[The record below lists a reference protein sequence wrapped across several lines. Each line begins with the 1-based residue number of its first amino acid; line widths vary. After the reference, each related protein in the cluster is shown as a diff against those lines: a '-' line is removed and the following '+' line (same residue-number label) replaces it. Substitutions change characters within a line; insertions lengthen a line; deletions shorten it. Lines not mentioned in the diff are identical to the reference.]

1 MRAHLRRKLSPI
13 NAIKIALIS
22 IVSGSAA
29 SAVFVDITN
38 SSGIVDFERIDRLG
52 VPDFVERGGS
62 IIVMDFNQDGW
73 QDLYVTRYG
82 QDDIL
87 FQNNQGTFQRID
99 NPLGLNTSNGGNSS
113 AWADFDN
120 DGDKD
125 MIVAVLDEKKHLMYL
140 NNGDGTYTQ
149 VGEERGIALPS
160 INDHR
165 GSSVAFGDVN
175 RDGFLDVVIG
185 EWWTGNTIE
194 NPEQHYGLFINEG
207 ARNPGYFINA
217 TESAGYVFS
226 SSSIHFYSPCITDL
240 DSDGWPDLATV
251 VDFGGSAIFWNNADG
266 TFTNTT
272 EVSQVGV
279 ERHGMGS
286 AIGDINRDGKLD
298 WFVTTI
304 AMAFSPLDG
313 EANQLYLNQGARLFQ
328 NSSVEA
334 GVSQGG
340 WGWGTNF
347 FDHDNDSDLDIVMV
361 NAENTLQVGE
371 DRINQTGPMIL
382 WQNEGDLT
390 FTDISDSS
398 NVDRVG
404 RGAGIVN
411 FDFDNDGDLDLFAVH
426 EDSPPVLLENK
437 QSGDPLSWIRLSF
450 EGTISNRDGIGVQVT
465 LEAIENGPIQFAE
478 YNPSNA
484 YLSQL
489 EPFLH
494 FGLGDT
500 NDSIHK
506 ITVRWPSSI
515 VQELSNVDPRQ
526 VLHIVEDE
534 SLLQGSTI
542 PVFSQEPQQQVISTG
557 ETLNLEVEIEGNF
570 QPTIRWY
577 RNGELLAGK
586 EGKTL
591 TFQSVVPTDAGTYY
605 AIATNESGSKK
616 SAEATIGVRSL
627 FPDKSVARQWN
638 EAILDAIRINF
649 PDPPIVA
656 RNLYH
661 ASAAMWD
668 AFWPFQENG
677 WGNAQPIFYQEIV
690 SPESWTGAR
699 EASQAEAISHAVYR
713 IVSERYKNAFN
724 SEAILLSFK
733 DLMESLGYD
742 PNEEGIVG
750 DSPSAVGNRIGFAI
764 LAAGISDGS
773 NEENGYVDGSD
784 YSPVNEPLIY
794 GTSGVTLVDPNRW
807 QPLSLEQSV
816 TKNGIDLGEETQSF
830 LTPSWNL
837 VTPFA
842 LEKPTPST
850 ISIDPGPQPLFGTE
864 TEPQYISENI
874 EVIELSSLLDPNDG
888 TTIDASPGAM
898 QNNPFGTQGGTGRKI
913 NPFTG
918 LPYIPNI
925 VNRGDYWRV
934 TAEFWSDGPGV
945 EGPPG
950 VWNMLHNQVSDD
962 PSFSRRFAGTG
973 PVLSSLE
980 WDVHAYV
987 AINGA
992 LHDAA
997 IAAWTIKSKYDSI
1010 RPMSM
1015 IRYLASLGQS
1025 SKPELPSFHS
1035 SGLPL
1040 KPNLIELITV
1050 ESSAPGEKHAHLS
1063 EYIGEIALFTWKGVP
1078 DNPDTESSGAGWIRG
1093 ADWTPY
1099 HLRTF
1104 PTPNFAGYVSGHS
1117 TFARAGAEVMA
1128 LLTGSPYFPRGL
1140 KEFHFKAGESLQVE
1154 YGPSQDLTIQCAT
1167 YYDAADLTGIA
1178 RLYCGVHIAADDFV
1192 GRRIGA
1198 RVGVDAF
1205 LKARTLRN
1213 NNPHIYSVDTPSIKY
1228 SLPARSSS
1236 PLMSFGFRGESL
1248 SPLPTIIASSR
1259 KEAIASS
1266 KAGIYAYPASTIES
1280 GVEVLSKGRPVSQI
1294 NVRGE
1299 LNPQKSISIRFKI
1312 DTEDPVFLIVVGN
1325 TKDTSNPPAEMRL
1338 TAYQTD
1344 SETATEI
1351 ASNQNWLA
1359 GESASVAT
1367 TFTERD
1373 STMESLNEKAVSIP
1387 LALSKGEYRVELG
1400 ITEGET
1406 KGILTISTVK

>member
-1 MRAHLRRKLSPI
+1 MRAHLRRKLTPI
-13 NAIKIALIS
+13 NAIKIVLIS
-22 IVSGSAA
+22 VVTVSTAN
-29 SAVFVDITN
+29 AVFVDITN
-38 SSGIVDFERIDRLG
+38 SSGIVDIERVDRLG

-62 IIVMDFNQDGW
+62 IVVMDFNQDGW
-73 QDLYVTRYG
+73 QDLYITRYG
-82 QDDIL
+82 QDDLL

-99 NPLGLNTSNGGNSS
+99 NPLGLNTNNGGNAS

-140 NNGDGTYTQ
+140 NNGDGSFVE

-160 INDHR
+160 INNHR
-165 GSSVAFGDVN
+165 GSSIAFGDVN
-175 RDGFLDVVIG
+175 RDGFLDIVIG

-194 NPEQHYGLFINEG
+194 FPQQHYGLFINEG
-207 ARNPGYFINA
+207 ASNPGYFFNA
-217 TESAGYVFS
+217 TESAGYIFPS
-226 SSSIHFYSPCITDL
+226 NSIHFYSPCITDL

-266 TFTNTT
+266 TFVNTT
-272 EVSQVGV
+272 EASQVGV

-286 AIGDINRDGKLD
+286 AIGDINRDGRLD

-304 AMAFSPLDG
+304 AMAFSPLGG
-313 EANQLYLNQGARLFQ
+313 EANQLYLNKGARLFE
-328 NSSVEA
+328 NNSVEA
-334 GVSQGG
+334 GISQGG

-347 FDHDNDSDLDIVMV
+347 FDHDNDSDLDIIMV

-382 WQNEGDLT
+382 WQNEGNLV

-398 NVDRVG
+398 NANRVG

-411 FDFDNDGDLDLFAVH
+411 FDFDNDGDLDIFALH

-450 EGTISNRDGIGVQVT
+450 EGSISNRDGIGVQVT
-465 LEAIENGPIQFAE
+465 LEASENGPIQFAE

-500 NDSIHK
+500 SESIHK
-506 ITVRWPSSI
+506 ISVRWPSSI

-526 VLHIVEDE
+526 ILHIVEDE

-542 PVFSQEPQQQVISTG
+542 PVFNQEPQQQVISTG
-557 ETLNLEVEIEGNF
+557 ETLNLAVSIEGGF
-570 QPTIRWY
+570 QPSIRWY

-586 EGKTL
+586 EGAIL
-591 TFQSVVPTDAGTYY
+591 TINSIAPSDAGTYY
-605 AIATNESGSKK
+605 AIATNDSGSTK

-627 FPDKSVARQWN
+627 FPNKSVARQWN

-668 AFWPFQENG
+668 AFWPYQEKG
-677 WGNAQPIFYQEIV
+677 WGEAQAIFHEEVV
-690 SPESWTGAR
+690 SPENWLGGR
-699 EASQAEAISHAVYR
+699 ESAQSEAISYAVFR
-713 IVSERYKNAFN
+713 IVSERYKTAFN
-724 SEAILLSFK
+724 SEAILLSFN
-733 DLMESLGYD
+733 DLMESFGFD
-742 PNEEGIVG
+742 PNIESIEG
-750 DSPSAVGNRIGFAI
+750 DSPAAVGNRIGFAI
-764 LAAGISDGS
+764 LAAGLEDGS
-773 NEENGYVDGSD
+773 NEENGYTDTSG
-784 YSPVNEPLIY
+784 YSPLNEPLIY

-850 ISIDPGPQPLFGTE
+850 ISIDPGPQPLFGTD
-864 TEPQYISENI
+864 TEAQYISENI
-874 EVIELSSLLDPNDG
+874 EVIALSSLLDPDNS
-888 TTIDASPGAM
+888 TTIDASPGSM
-898 QNNPFGTQGGTGRKI
+898 QNNPFGTQDGKGRDI

-918 LPYIPNI
+918 TPYLPNI

-962 PSFSRRFAGTG
+962 PDFERRFAGTG
-973 PVLSSLE
+973 PLLSPLE

-1015 IRYLASLGQS
+1015 IRYLASFGQS
-1025 SKPELPSFHS
+1025 SDPGLPSYHA

-1040 KPNLIELITV
+1040 TTGLIELITE
-1050 ESSAPGEKHAHLS
+1050 ESASTDQRHSHLNDH
-1063 EYIGEIALFTWKGVP
+1063 IGEIALYTWQGVP
-1078 DNPDTESSGAGWIRG
+1078 ENPDTETSGVGWIRA

-1104 PTPNFAGYVSGHS
+1104 PTPNFAGYISGHS

-1128 LLTGSPYFPRGL
+1128 LLTGTPYFPGGL
-1140 KEFHFKAGESLQVE
+1140 KEFHFDSGEALQVE
-1154 YGPSQDLTIQCAT
+1154 YGPSEPLTIQCAT

-1178 RLYCGVHIAADDFV
+1178 RLYCGVHIASDDFE
-1192 GRRIGA
+1192 GRKIGA

-1205 LKARTLRN
+1205 LKMRSLRN
-1213 NNPHIYSVDTPSIKY
+1213 SEPDSYSLETPSIKRILETG
-1228 SLPARSSS
+1228 SPS
-1236 PLMSFGFRGESL
+1236 PLIKFEYKGVDRTY
-1248 SPLPTIIASSR
+1248 LPTIVTSGR

-1266 KAGIYAYPASTIES
+1266 EPGIYAFPNAAVDSEIEI
-1280 GVEVLSKGRPVSQI
+1280 LSKGHPVSKIAAQGI
-1294 NVRGE
+1294 VSSQ
-1299 LNPQKSISIRFKI
+1299 NPLSIDFKI
-1312 DTEDPVFLIVVGN
+1312 DSLEPVFLLVSGN
-1325 TKDTSNPPAEMRL
+1325 IAFPAELNL
-1338 TAYQTD
+1338 TVYQTN
-1344 SETATEI
+1344 SETTRVVS
-1351 ASNQNWLA
+1351 SNRNWLE
-1359 GESASVAT
+1359 GENASVASV
-1367 TFTERD
+1367 FTDRD
-1373 STMESLNEKAVSIP
+1373 PTLGSLGEKSASLP
-1387 LALSKGEYRVELG
+1387 LALTQGEYRVVFEA
-1400 ITEGET
+1400 ISNET
-1406 KGILTISTVK
+1406 PGNINLSVIK